1 MKDIYSNTIEPLKEL
16 YDRLKD
22 MSWQSKLWKE
32 EWRDFSIIKTDN
44 NQIQLDEDLARYIAK
59 ELSKQKDL
67 ETVVNL
73 KEACDKMVGKYG
85 KMQNNSK
92 NECKKDEEYC

>member
-1 MKDIYSNTIEPLKEL
+1 
-16 YDRLKD
+16 

-32 EWRDFSIIKTDN
+32 EWRDFSTIKTVN

-67 ETVVNL
+67 ETVVDL
-73 KEACDKMVGKYG
+73 KEAYDKMVGDNG
-85 KMQNNSK
+85 KM
-92 NECKKDEEYC
+92 

>member
-1 MKDIYSNTIEPLKEL
+1 MTDIYSNNIEPLKEL
-16 YDRLKD
+16 YNCLRD

-59 ELSKQKDL
+59 ELSKQTDL
-67 ETVVNL
+67 ETAVDL
-73 KEACDKMVGKYG
+73 GEACDKMVGKYG
-85 KMQNNSK
+85 KM
-92 NECKKDEEYC
+92 